1 MKTQAKARLGFVLA
15 LLVLGGIS
23 IATWLNVANY
33 LEGARQVEH
42 AVQVRHELER
52 LLDQVRDVESDC
64 RGYALSGSDSFL
76 SDHQSDLRQIAGIQ
90 DALLGMTADNPRQQ
104 KELGAL
110 RQLITKRLST
120 STELVAARRTRGVD
134 AAIELVRDGGGKRAM
149 DLVEAAVAA
158 MVADE
163 NRQVTARNETTVAS
177 ARSTLIVLLL
187 GMIAQVVLLIWV
199 YRLLAA
205 DSMARLRAA
214 SVLGD
219 SEMRYRRLFETA
231 SDGVL
236 LVDAANARVVDC
248 NPAIT
253 NILGFPRAEVVGR
266 RVWELGVFAEAFSDE
281 ARSRASFD
289 ALGEQG
295 QLRLDDQALI
305 TKHGGIVSAELA
317 LSAYVAGG
325 LDMIQCNVRDIS
337 ERKSMASALRR
348 AVAQEHAVV
357 ACANYAIITLD
368 PDFVVR
374 SINAAGERMLGRKAD
389 ELVGRCS
396 PERYHLAEDLD
407 ARAHDIAAETGVTPD
422 TCFAMLRR
430 KLDRGEVDEREW
442 MWVDRSGRRFP
453 VQQSMASLR
462 NQRGEVLGY
471 LAIAGDI
478 SERKRME
485 RALRETTRLQRAIL
499 DGANYSIISTDT
511 DGLIVTYNSAAER
524 WLGWTAAEVVGLHS
538 PALIHDPIEIA
549 ARAAELTRELGRPI
563 EPGFEAFVAKAR
575 LGIPDEREWT
585 YIAKDGR
592 RIPVLLSAT
601 ALTDSEG
608 EVTGFLGIA
617 MDVSGRRQAERA
629 LRESEERFALAV
641 RGSNEGIYDWNI
653 VTGALWW
660 SPRMRELLQ
669 VAADQ
674 VVTPEWYSSLMHPDD
689 HAVVRAALAA
699 HLEQQQPFD
708 VEHRV
713 RGSDGAWRWVRSRG
727 QAIRDAI
734 GRPVRMAGSL
744 ADVSGRKLAEQE
756 LYQAKDAAEAAVR
769 AKSEFLATMSHE
781 IRTPMNGVIGMAG
794 LLLDTP
800 LTDQQRVMVDTVRSS
815 GESLLTIINDIL
827 DFSKIE
833 AGRMELEEID
843 FDLRQVVEDALGL
856 LAEKAQAK
864 GIELIAII
872 DPRAPVAVRGDPGRL
887 RQVLVNLV
895 ANAVKFT
902 HHGEV
907 VVRVELASDESSGL
921 HRAISGVLPRSGLE
935 PDLEPVALQFEVHD
949 TGIGIAPEVHE
960 RLFQSF
966 TQADSST
973 TRRFGGTG
981 LGLAICKR
989 LVELMGGNITVVSA
1003 LGAGSAFRFTVK
1015 LVPRTARVSAP
1026 SSRLKGLRVLV
1037 VDDNA
1042 TLRTELFRQLSSW
1055 GAVSELAA
1063 DTHEALTMLRTANTL
1078 GRPLQVV
1085 LIDVQLPTADGLA
1098 LLRAVRNESLVQPK
1112 AVLLTALGE
1121 RRVEALAGELGID
1134 AHLAKPPRLDLLR
1147 AVIERVVSGERD
1159 RARALMGETPPV
1171 QLRGRVLVAEDNA
1184 VNQRLIAAQ
1193 LARLGLHC
1201 DIVANGAE
1209 ALAAITQL
1217 PYDVVL
1223 MDCQM
1228 PEMDGWQATREL
1240 RERERILGG
1249 RRLPVVAMTANAMSG
1264 DRETCLNAGMDDYLA
1279 KPVRADVLAEALV
1292 RWLPVGKPAPLV
1304 SPVEVDDD
1312 PPPPRPALLETVVLR
1327 RMRRDRRRRDG
1338 R

>member
-1 MKTQAKARLGFVLA
+1 MKAKTKALLGFILA
-15 LLVLGGIS
+15 LLVLVDIG
-23 IATWLNVANY
+23 AALWLN
-33 LEGARQVEH
+33 
-42 AVQVRHELER
+42 
-52 LLDQVRDVESDC
+52 
-64 RGYALSGSDSFL
+64 LSGYL
-76 SDHQSDLRQIAGIQ
+76 SNAQW
-90 DALLGMTADNPRQQ
+90 
-104 KELGAL
+104 
-110 RQLITKRLST
+110 
-120 STELVAARRTRGVD
+120 
-134 AAIELVRDGGGKRAM
+134 
-149 DLVEAAVAA
+149 
-158 MVADE
+158 
-163 NRQVTARNETTVAS
+163 
-177 ARSTLIVLLL
+177 TLAVLLL
-187 GMIAQVVLLIWV
+187 GALTQVVLLVWI

-205 DSMARLRAA
+205 EGSARTRAA

-231 SDGVL
+231 GDGVL

-266 RVWELGVFAEAFSDE
+266 RVWELGLFAEAFSDE
-281 ARSRASFD
+281 ARSRASFA

-317 LSAYVAGG
+317 LSAYSAGG
-325 LDMIQCNVRDIS
+325 VDMIQCNVRDIS
-337 ERKSMASALRR
+337 ERKAMASALRR

-374 SINAAGERMLGRKAD
+374 SINAAGERMLGRQAD
-389 ELVGRCS
+389 ELVDRFS
-396 PERYHLAEDLD
+396 PERYHLAEDLN

-511 DGLIVTYNSAAER
+511 DGVIVTYNSAAER
-524 WLGWTAAEVVGLHS
+524 WLGWTAAEVVGVQTL
-538 PALIHDPIEIA
+538 ALIHEPVEVA

-563 EPGFEAFVAKAR
+563 EPGFSAFVAKAR

-592 RIPVLLSAT
+592 RIPVLQSVT
-601 ALTDSEG
+601 ALTDADG
-608 EVTGFLGIA
+608 EVTGFLGIG
-617 MDVSGRRQAERA
+617 MDISGRRQAEYA

-653 VTGALWW
+653 VTGELWW
-660 SPRMRELLQ
+660 SPRMRELIE
-669 VAADQ
+669 VPADQ
-674 VVTPEWYSSLMHPDD
+674 TVTPEWYSSLMHPDD
-689 HAVVRAALAA
+689 HAVVRAALDA
-699 HLEQQQPFD
+699 HFAHQHPFD

-713 RGSDGAWRWVRSRG
+713 RVADGGWHWVRSRG

-744 ADVSGRKLAEQE
+744 ADISGRKLAEQE
-756 LYQAKDAAEAAVR
+756 LLKAKEAAEAAAH
-769 AKSEFLATMSHE
+769 AKSDFLATMSHE

-843 FDLRQVVEDALGL
+843 VDLRQVVEDALGL

-907 VVRVELASDESSGL
+907 VVRVELRSDESSGL
-921 HRAISGVLPRSGLE
+921 HRAIRGVLPNSSAA
-935 PDLEPVALQFEVHD
+935 PDLEPVEVMFEVQD
-949 TGIGIAPEVHE
+949 TGIGIAPEAHE

-989 LVELMGGNITVVSA
+989 LVELMGGRISVASA

-1015 LVPRTARVSAP
+1015 LAPRTARVSAT
-1026 SSRLKGLRVLV
+1026 SARLSGLRVLV

-1042 TLRTELFRQLSSW
+1042 TLRTELFRQLSGW
-1055 GAVSELAA
+1055 GASCELAA
-1063 DTHEALTMLRTANTL
+1063 DTHEALAALRTANAK
-1078 GRPLQVV
+1078 GRPIQVA
-1085 LIDVQLPTADGLA
+1085 LIDVQLPAADGLA
-1098 LLRAVRNESLVQPK
+1098 LLRAVRSEALVQPK
-1112 AVLLTALGE
+1112 AILLTPLGE
-1121 RRVEALAGELGID
+1121 RRVEALAGELGIG

-1147 AVIERVVSGERD
+1147 AVIERVVSGNRD
-1159 RARALMGETPPV
+1159 RARALVGESPLA

-1184 VNQRLIAAQ
+1184 VNQRLVAAQ
-1193 LARLGLHC
+1193 LARLGLHS

-1209 ALAAITQL
+1209 ALAAIVHL

-1240 RERERILGG
+1240 RGRERALGG
-1249 RRLPVVAMTANAMSG
+1249 RRLPVLAMTANAMSG
-1264 DRETCLNAGMDDYLA
+1264 DREACLAAGMDDYLA
-1279 KPVRADVLAEALV
+1279 KPVRIEVLAEVLA
-1292 RWLPVGKPAPLV
+1292 RWLPVSQPLPPV
-1304 SPVEVDDD
+1304 SPVTVSEDT
-1312 PPPPRPALLETVVLR
+1312 PPRQPALLETAVLR
-1327 RMRRDRRRRDG
+1327 RMREEIGDDATVDDVLGLYLSEAPTHLRAIADALGAGDAEALRRAAHKLKGSSLIIGAQRIAAACG
-1338 R
+1338 RAEDLARTARLSEAAAIAAEISALMAETLPALSVQRLGGKQRK